1 MTIRFYFDEDCM
13 RHSLITALRARNV
26 DVITAHDADMIER
39 EDSEHLDYA
48 TQHSRVIYSS
58 NIGDFYRLH
67 TEYLTAGK
75 SHFGILLAPQQRYS
89 IGSQMRGILKLMAAK
104 SEEGMQNQ
112 LEFIGRWI

>member
-48 TQHSRVIYSS
+48 TQHSRVI
-58 NIGDFYRLH
+58 
-67 TEYLTAGK
+67 
-75 SHFGILLAPQQRYS
+75 
-89 IGSQMRGILKLMAAK
+89 
-104 SEEGMQNQ
+104 
-112 LEFIGRWI
+112 